1 MSEKNGNI
9 KDILAL
15 LEKEYGG
22 GDSYGKTAAPKA
34 EAPKAVNT
42 PDPER
47 VNASRRVAEP
57 ENRDV
62 PRIHSTYVPRFTDAS
77 ATYRMSDDP
86 RPASSYGQVPTRPA
100 YTPSVSI
107 DPTSELHEDR
117 ATPAVTLN
125 VKSYGGEEEDT
136 STVFKFKGENAPEA
150 EKAEP
155 DPVKEELGFTV
166 EELVNGRPA
175 PEPELPEE
183 PEIPEELPEEPE
195 EEYQMPDPVETS
207 IVGYSS
213 AKPAEHVNTDEAPEH
228 VGDKIDSTK
237 KRAGNDYTAYV
248 QRDGFKDMFL
258 DSILSVNLR
267 FYASLL
273 ISLVLLLAENLSLF
287 GVDIVSLLGMEH
299 IRYQAPALIDI
310 MFIAAL
316 YILAIPEVI
325 TSVRC
330 LFAKK
335 AVPELVYSVSFI
347 VLMAYTVVMCAT
359 ASYQPY
365 PVFGFIFAISTLI
378 IIRASYY
385 KKCADFTSF
394 KVISINGEKHIIDRK
409 FTRMLE
415 RENVALD
422 GLVEEHKSK
431 TARMFRTAFVSDFF
445 KRTSPID
452 ENTGHV
458 LLTLAVSFAVAV
470 ICAVVAAFVPGGL
483 IAAFSAF
490 TLVFIFSAPA
500 FAALVHKLPYFH
512 AMTESTTEKSA
523 VIGETAFYEY
533 ADVDVVTFND
543 TEVFGKEDVN
553 LQRVMLYGNSEN
565 LSKALRQ
572 MAALF
577 MNVGGPLDYLF
588 SNSLDRKCPPA
599 SNPYMEKDG
608 VFGEIDGHTVC
619 GGTLEFMRRHGVT
632 IPEETGKSSAPTSA
646 STKIMYVAEDGV
658 VYAKFHIRYSFSEEF
673 TMILPILQEEG
684 IIPLVYTRDPNITP
698 ELIDALTAGA
708 DRIRILRKENSPEND
723 DPIFTRLSAGLVTL
737 GNKMNAINM
746 LLLSRKYVRFQN
758 GINMIEMISL
768 VIGALISLVLSIA
781 GITRFIPTAFLA
793 IWPIIWW
800 ALIYLISKNIFHIKK
815 KKKQ

>member
-22 GDSYGKTAAPKA
+22 GDPYKKTDNVSVSAPQ
-34 EAPKAVNT
+34 NDNM
-42 PDPER
+42 PDPAR
-47 VNASRRVAEP
+47 VNASRKVAEP
-57 ENRDV
+57 ESGDV
-62 PRIHSTYVPRFTDAS
+62 PHLRSTYVPRFTDAS

-86 RPASSYGQVPTRPA
+86 RPAASYGSTPVRTA
-100 YTPSVSI
+100 YTPSINI
-107 DPTSELHEDR
+107 DPTAEMHENS
-117 ATPAVTLN
+117 AAPAVTLN
-125 VKSYGGEEEDT
+125 VKSYSGEEDET
-136 STVFKFKGENAPEA
+136 STVFKFNGEAAPSV

-175 PEPELPEE
+175 VETPVEE
-183 PEIPEELPEEPE
+183 PASEEVYEME

-207 IVGYSS
+207 ITGFHSTR
-213 AKPAEHVNTDEAPEH
+213 PAHHRVDETPEH

-267 FYASLL
+267 FFAAII
-273 ISLVLLLAENLSLF
+273 ISFVLLLVENLSMF
-287 GVDIVSLLGMEH
+287 NVDVISILGMDH
-299 IRYQAPALIDI
+299 IRYQAPALMDI
-310 MFIAAL
+310 WFIAAL
-316 YILAIPEVI
+316 YLLAIPEVI
-325 TSVRC
+325 TSFRC
-330 LFAKK
+330 LFSKK
-335 AVPELVYSVSFI
+335 AVPEIVYTVSFLL
-347 VLMAYTVVMCAT
+347 VMTYSVVMCAT
-359 ASYQPY
+359 ASYNPY
-365 PVFGFIFAISTLI
+365 PVLGFVFAISTVI

-394 KVISINGEKHIIDRK
+394 KVISVNGEKYIVDRK

-431 TARMFRTAFVSDFF
+431 TARMFRTTFVSDFF

-452 ENTGHV
+452 ENSEHV
-458 LLTLAVSFAVAV
+458 VLTLIVSFSVSLIA
-470 ICAVVAAFVPGGL
+470 AVVAAFIPGGL
-483 IAAFSAF
+483 IASFSAF
-490 TLVFIFSAPA
+490 TLVFMFSAPA
-500 FAALVHKLPYFH
+500 FASLVHKLPYFH

-599 SNPYMEKDG
+599 TNPYIGTDG
-608 VFGEIDGHTVC
+608 VAGDIDGHTVF
-619 GGTLEFMRRHGVT
+619 GGTLEFMKKHGAV
-632 IPEETGKSSAPTSA
+632 IPEETGKSSVPASA
-646 STKIMYVAEDGV
+646 STKVMYIAEDGV
-658 VYAKFHIRYSFSEEF
+658 VYAKFYIRYSFSEEF
-673 TMILPILQEEG
+673 SMILPILQEEG

-708 DRIRILRKENSPEND
+708 DRIRILRKETSPEND
-723 DPIFTRLSAGLVTL
+723 DPIFSRLSAGLVTL

-746 LLLSRKYVRFQN
+746 LLLSRKYVRLQN
-758 GINMIEMISL
+758 GVNMIEMISL
-768 VIGALISLVLSIA
+768 IAGAAISLVLSVA

-793 IWPIIWW
+793 LWPLAWW
-800 ALIYLISKNIFHIKK
+800 AVIYLVSKKIFHIKK
-815 KKKQ
+815 KKK